1 MKPGSLCT
9 IIEFDNGII
18 GGVTQPIDR
27 DTADVMALLREA
39 VTASG
44 LSQAAFARALST
56 SAPRLSTYLT
66 GDTRPSAQFLVRAR
80 RLGHALGAATSQGLM
95 SAPVTAVAMREY
107 FLTGE
112 VEWIWRML
120 LQGRDHLSVI
130 VQKRDQVL
138 LDAWEAEPGTVGSAE
153 WDALLSAVAAHEL
166 EAAGLEAPAWALR
179 QPLTDPWMPEHP
191 FLSPDRVR
199 AQTPDWLSRQN
210 IYVPARDLVT
220 A

>member
-1 MKPGSLCT
+1 VAYS
-9 IIEFDNGII
+9 
-18 GGVTQPIDR
+18 IDR
-27 DTADVMALLREA
+27 DAAELMALLREA
-39 VTASG
+39 VTVSR
-44 LSQAAFARALST
+44 LSQAGFARALST

-80 RLGHALGAATSQGLM
+80 RLGQALGAAASRGLM
-95 SAPVTAVAMREY
+95 SAPATATAMREY
-107 FLTGE
+107 VRGGE

-120 LQGRDHLSVI
+120 LRGRDHFAAMAEE
-130 VQKRDQVL
+130 RDQVL

-153 WDALLSAVAAHEL
+153 WDALLSAVVAHEL
-166 EAAGLEAPAWALR
+166 QATGLEAPDWALR
-179 QPLTDPWMPEHP
+179 QPLADTWMPEHP